1 LKKFFQKYG
10 YLLAVAGIII
20 FFDQLTKI
28 IVRSNLDIRETW
40 APWPW
45 LEPYARIVHWQNTGA
60 VFGILQ
66 GFGDVFM
73 VLAMIVSAAI
83 IYYFPQVPK
92 SEWPLRLAMG
102 MQCGGAIGNLIDRL
116 HQGHVTDFISV
127 FNFAVFNIADASI
140 SVGVAVLVIG
150 VWIKEGV
157 ARPEQPLSPTRRSLN
172 LKLTQRTPLKTPGK
186 SRRSPRRSRGMG
198 EVTEQVELRVSRDSR
213 LDKFL
218 VEALPEYSRSRL
230 QGLIRDGLVLVDG
243 APASKAG
250 QAVEAGQ
257 SVLVSIP
264 APQPAAVQAEDIPLE
279 IIFENEDVLVVN
291 KPAGM
296 VVHPAAGHATGTLV
310 HAALAAAPEMHGIGG
325 EKRPGVV
332 HRLDKDTSGVL
343 ALAKNDRT
351 HRWLVEQ
358 FKDRRV
364 EKLYLALVDGQPPT
378 PAGRVEAPI
387 GRSAAN
393 RQMMAIVP
401 ESKGRAAV
409 SEYRTLES
417 FPAHTLLE
425 VRPHTGRTHQIRL
438 HMAFLGCPVV
448 GDKVYG
454 RRKATL
460 PLERHFLHAARL
472 ALKLPG
478 ERENRIFEAPLP
490 PELQQVLDNLKQ
502 A

>member
-157 ARPEQPLSPTRRSLN
+157 ARRAEQAGAAAQPGAQEPEPEVDPANALEDTGEKPPLT
-172 LKLTQRTPLKTPGK
+172 TQI
-186 SRRSPRRSRGMG
+186 
-198 EVTEQVELRVSRDSR
+198 SRD
-213 LDKFL
+213 
-218 VEALPEYSRSRL
+218 
-230 QGLIRDGLVLVDG
+230 
-243 APASKAG
+243 
-250 QAVEAGQ
+250 
-257 SVLVSIP
+257 
-264 APQPAAVQAEDIPLE
+264 
-279 IIFENEDVLVVN
+279 
-291 KPAGM
+291 
-296 VVHPAAGHATGTLV
+296 
-310 HAALAAAPEMHGIGG
+310 
-325 EKRPGVV
+325 
-332 HRLDKDTSGVL
+332 
-343 ALAKNDRT
+343 
-351 HRWLVEQ
+351 
-358 FKDRRV
+358 
-364 EKLYLALVDGQPPT
+364 
-378 PAGRVEAPI
+378 GR
-387 GRSAAN
+387 
-393 RQMMAIVP
+393 
-401 ESKGRAAV
+401 
-409 SEYRTLES
+409 
-417 FPAHTLLE
+417 
-425 VRPHTGRTHQIRL
+425 
-438 HMAFLGCPVV
+438 
-448 GDKVYG
+448 GD
-454 RRKATL
+454 
-460 PLERHFLHAARL
+460 
-472 ALKLPG
+472 
-478 ERENRIFEAPLP
+478 
-490 PELQQVLDNLKQ
+490 
-502 A
+502 